1 VFKSTRSYTESTL
14 RNNTR
19 KLVARETTAKSNT
32 LQELLN
38 ITGKNS
44 TRLEHLHHLN
54 TYQTRSFF
62 TTLSTK
68 ERKKEKSVDDNYTA
82 LQTYSNIFV
91 CYFLS
96 KDPKKYL
103 LLDLFPDSVD
113 YDILLLL
120 VIVSKLLLVIAINRL
135 LATSFSLSYE
145 A

>member
-1 VFKSTRSYTESTL
+1 M
-14 RNNTR
+14 
-19 KLVARETTAKSNT
+19 
-32 LQELLN
+32 
-38 ITGKNS
+38 
-44 TRLEHLHHLN
+44 
-54 TYQTRSFF
+54 
-62 TTLSTK
+62 
-68 ERKKEKSVDDNYTA
+68 DDNYTA